1 MEFKE
6 VIGIDVGKVSNE
18 AFIHSLKL
26 PLSFDNNLKGY
37 KTLLEWI
44 KRQIAFS
51 IDNVLVVFEHTGIYS
66 FPLAVYL
73 QEAKVNYIIV
83 PGLEIK
89 RSMGIQRGKDDIV
102 DAKRIA
108 LYAYRRR
115 DEVTPYKLPSKQFI
129 QIKRLLSLRERLVK
143 QKAGY
148 EGSLKENK
156 RFLIKKDNLLL
167 FNIQERIIEHLNKQ
181 IGKVNEELQTIV
193 SNDPEIKKIY
203 DLVITIK
210 GVGPQTALF
219 IIALTNGFTLF
230 KNYRK
235 FASYAGI
242 APFPYRSGI
251 SINGRT
257 KTSHL
262 ANKKIKSLLSSCA
275 SSAVQYN
282 PEMKAYYQ
290 KRIDEGKHVMS
301 TLNIIRNKILARIF
315 AVAKRGTPYVDTYG
329 YAS

>member
-6 VIGIDVGKVSNE
+6 VIGIDVGKMTNQ

-26 PLSFDNNLKGY
+26 PFSFDNTPKGY
-37 KTLLEWI
+37 KTLSKWVEGHV
-44 KRQIAFS
+44 KCS
-51 IDNVLVVFEHTGIYS
+51 MDEVLVAFEHTGIYS
-66 FPLAVYL
+66 FPLAVHL
-73 QEAKVNYIIV
+73 QETKVNYIIV

-89 RSMGIQRGKDDIV
+89 RSLGIQRGKDDIV
-102 DAKRIA
+102 DSKRIA

-115 DEVTPYKLPSKQFI
+115 DEVTPYQLPSKQFI
-129 QIKRLLSLRERLVK
+129 QIRRLLSLRERLVK
-143 QKAGY
+143 QRAGY
-148 EGSLKENK
+148 EGTLKENK

-167 FNIQERIIEHLNKQ
+167 FNIQEKMIKELNKQ
-181 IGKVNEELQTIV
+181 IKRVNEELQKIV
-193 SNDPEIKKIY
+193 DNDPEIKKIY
-203 DLVITIK
+203 NLVLSIK

-219 IIALTNGFTLF
+219 VISITNGFTLF
-230 KNYRK
+230 QNHRK

-242 APFPYRSGI
+242 APFSYRSGI
-251 SINGRT
+251 SISGRT

-262 ANKKIKSLLSSCA
+262 ANKKMKSLLSSCA

-290 KRIDEGKHVMS
+290 KRIAEGKHVMG
-301 TLNIIRNKILARIF
+301 TLNIIIKKILARIF

>member
-6 VIGIDVGKVSNE
+6 VIGIDVGKMSNQ

-26 PLSFDNNLKGY
+26 PFSFDNNPTGY
-37 KTLLEWI
+37 KMFTKWVEGHI
-44 KRQIAFS
+44 KCS
-51 IDNVLVVFEHTGIYS
+51 IESILVAFEHTGIYS

-73 QEAKVNYIIV
+73 QELKVNYIIV

-89 RSMGIQRGKDDIV
+89 RSLGIQRGKDDIV

-115 DEVTPYKLPSKQFI
+115 EEVTPYELPSKQFI
-129 QIKRLLSLRERLVK
+129 QIRRLLSLRERLVK
-143 QKAGY
+143 QRAGY
-148 EGSLKENK
+148 EGNLKENK
-156 RFLIKKDNLLL
+156 RFLIKKDNILL
-167 FNIQERIIEHLNKQ
+167 FNIQEKMIKELNKQ
-181 IGKVNEELQTIV
+181 IKKVNEELQRIV
-193 SNDPEIKKIY
+193 ENDPEIKKIY
-203 DLVITIK
+203 DLVLSIK

-219 IIALTNGFTLF
+219 IISLTNGFTLF
-230 KNYRK
+230 QNHRK

-242 APFPYRSGI
+242 APFPYQSGI
-251 SINGRT
+251 SIKGRS

-262 ANKKIKSLLSSCA
+262 ANKKMKSLLSSCA

-290 KRIDEGKHVMS
+290 KRIVEGKHVMS

-315 AVAKRGTPYVDTYG
+315 AVAKRGTPYVDTCG

>member
-1 MEFKE
+1 MFTKWVE
-6 VIGIDVGKVSNE
+6 G
-18 AFIHSLKL
+18 H
-26 PLSFDNNLKGY
+26 
-37 KTLLEWI
+37 I
-44 KRQIAFS
+44 KCS
-51 IDNVLVVFEHTGIYS
+51 IESILVAFEHTGIYS

-73 QEAKVNYIIV
+73 QELKVNYIIV

-89 RSMGIQRGKDDIV
+89 RSLGIQRGKDDIV

-115 DEVTPYKLPSKQFI
+115 EEVTPYELPSKQFI
-129 QIKRLLSLRERLVK
+129 QIRRLLSLRERLVK
-143 QKAGY
+143 QRAGY
-148 EGSLKENK
+148 EGNLKENK
-156 RFLIKKDNLLL
+156 RFLIKKDNILL
-167 FNIQERIIEHLNKQ
+167 FNIQEKMIKELNKQ
-181 IGKVNEELQTIV
+181 IKKVNEELQRIV
-193 SNDPEIKKIY
+193 ENDPEIKKIY
-203 DLVITIK
+203 DLVLSIK

-219 IIALTNGFTLF
+219 IISLTNGFTLF
-230 KNYRK
+230 QNHRK

-242 APFPYRSGI
+242 APFPYQSGI
-251 SINGRT
+251 SIKGRS

-262 ANKKIKSLLSSCA
+262 ANKKMKSLLSSCA

-290 KRIDEGKHVMS
+290 KRIAEGKHVMS

-315 AVAKRGTPYVDTYG
+315 AVAKRGTPYVDTCG